1 MWDVHFNEHSV
12 CDALVVMVRG
22 DKFIKGHPEMGLMP
36 QQIHN
41 IFGELFCPFYF
52 ILSTFLK
59 NKTKQKTHKPQ
70 LSLTHLYS
78 HH

>member
-1 MWDVHFNEHSV
+1 
-12 CDALVVMVRG
+12 
-22 DKFIKGHPEMGLMP
+22 MGLMP

-59 NKTKQKTHKPQ
+59 NKTKNPQ
-70 LSLTHLYS
+70 TTIIFNLFVFTLLV
-78 HH
+78 